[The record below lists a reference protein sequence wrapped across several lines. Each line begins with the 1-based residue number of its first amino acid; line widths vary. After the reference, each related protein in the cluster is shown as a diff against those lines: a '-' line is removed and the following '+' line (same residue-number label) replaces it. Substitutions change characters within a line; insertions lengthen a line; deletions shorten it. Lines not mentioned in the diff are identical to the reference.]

1 METGSK
7 ENLDSK
13 PLYENSPLTVGV
25 SALLIM
31 TFAVRHMITGKA
43 LHDLLVLISLH
54 CGLPNYCF
62 KTLYTFKKYFQNLN
76 SPLKFHNYCSKCNI
90 SIDEKIRPTMCPN
103 ALCLQDLTT
112 PGNISFFIEIS
123 IKDQIRSMFAKTG
136 IWNLLSHR
144 FSRVKKGV
152 NNIEDIYDGKQ
163 YQRFFQNGGILD
175 DQRNISL
182 TWNTD
187 GIPVFKSSKF
197 AIWPLYFTVNELPY
211 VDRISRNNMIVAGLW
226 FGSNKPNMLTYL
238 KPFHSSLRNLET
250 RGIRV
255 ENPDKGTFVS
265 RAILLAGTCDLPAK
279 CMVCNSVQFN
289 GRYGCS
295 KCKQPGESVRTEK
308 GGTVLTFPF
317 KNDDPKGPER
327 THQETI
333 EDAKQAVIDDKP
345 CYGIKGPSWLAGLKH
360 YDIIK
365 GTGIDYM
372 HAVLLGVMK
381 LFLNLWFGTNR
392 SHNF

>member
-1 METGSK
+1 
-7 ENLDSK
+7 
-13 PLYENSPLTVGV
+13 V
-25 SALLIM
+25 
-31 TFAVRHMITGKA
+31 
-43 LHDLLVLISLH
+43 
-54 CGLPNYCF
+54 
-62 KTLYTFKKYFQNLN
+62 
-76 SPLKFHNYCSKCNI
+76 
-90 SIDEKIRPTMCPN
+90 
-103 ALCLQDLTT
+103 LCLPDLTT

-123 IKDQIRSMFAKTG
+123 IEDQIRSMFAKTG

-211 VDRISRNNMIVAGLW
+211 VDRISRNCWVYGLW

-238 KPFHSSLRNLET
+238 KPFHSGLHNLET

-317 KNDDPKGPER
+317 DPMTTQKALSVR
-327 THQETI
+327 
-333 EDAKQAVIDDKP
+333 
-345 CYGIKGPSWLAGLKH
+345 IKK
-360 YDIIK
+360 
-365 GTGIDYM
+365 
-372 HAVLLGVMK
+372 
-381 LFLNLWFGTNR
+381 R
-392 SHNF
+392 